1 MEHAIQTLLNDFE
14 HGKLNRRQLIKH
26 LAMVA
31 TVASPVAV
39 AAQGAPAQA
48 PWNTVHLFK
57 SYHVLDPDGWD
68 LQISNQTKQG

>member
-1 MEHAIQTLLNDFE
+1 
-14 HGKLNRRQLIKH
+14 
-26 LAMVA
+26 MVA

-68 LQISNQTKQG
+68 LQISTQTKQG